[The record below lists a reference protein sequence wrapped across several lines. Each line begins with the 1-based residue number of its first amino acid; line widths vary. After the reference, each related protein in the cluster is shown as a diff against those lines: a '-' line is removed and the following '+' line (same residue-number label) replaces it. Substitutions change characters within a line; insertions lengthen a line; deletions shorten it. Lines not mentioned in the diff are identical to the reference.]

1 MAVTQQMIT
10 DPETRDARIAA
21 VLQYRY
27 VDGLVCLPR
36 NRFMG
41 LYLQARKI
49 GYIDG
54 AGYLTR
60 SGRALLAR
68 FQYI

>member
-41 LYLQARKI
+41 LYLQAREI

-54 AGYLTR
+54 AGYLTG